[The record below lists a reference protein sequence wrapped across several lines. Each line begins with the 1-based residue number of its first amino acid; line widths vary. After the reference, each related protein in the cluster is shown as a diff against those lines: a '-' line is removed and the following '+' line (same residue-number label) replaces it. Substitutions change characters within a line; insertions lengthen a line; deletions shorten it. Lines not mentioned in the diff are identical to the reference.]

1 MTHAVTSMA
10 DLRTMDRTKLKAIN
24 KDGLIDIIL
33 SVVENDTQPPQQDE
47 RLNQIASDVAE
58 LKQMLVSPNSP
69 IGRKFAEMQVQIDKQ
84 AETILQQQRFLE
96 ELDRRGRETKLV
108 VLVVPEEEEMFQGAA
123 TDDDKLKKI
132 WSTVEKPFR
141 VSSHRRLGRREGTRK
156 RPILVIVE
164 SKDVRD
170 SVTTKA
176 SKLKNAGDQFKRI
189 YIKRDEHPSVRNEW
203 KRLRAAEAQEKE
215 RPENLGCTIRLDT
228 RERRLYKDGVV
239 IDRWNPQYF

>member
-108 VLVVPEEEEMFQGAA
+108 VLGVPEEDEMLQGAA

-132 WSTVEKPFR
+132 WSTVEEPFR

-170 SVTTKA
+170 SVKTKA